1 MESRRISVVAAVVVV
16 GFALVLPAAASR
28 QRQNAGIVWAQAY
41 AILGAHADGSHRH
54 RITDYDGGIVPDNFA
69 SPVWSPAGRKLAYNN
84 CDSGVCVI
92 HLFRYSGRNETL
104 LRLGGA
110 NNPTW
115 SPDGLELAFQAT
127 SHSASLFTGI
137 GISAFSLASRR
148 WREIT
153 PPRRYRFDDDPAWS
167 PDGATIAFVRFVR
180 EPVIYFVGAYGGPA
194 RWLTRGESPSWAPGG
209 SRLVFAFG
217 DGIYT
222 IEPSGRGRTRIAR
235 IPGTRGADLQPR
247 WSPDGR
253 KILFTTTPH
262 GRRPGIWVMDV
273 DGSDRRRIIT
283 VPTHGSS
290 NFYGANW
297 QPG

>member
-1 MESRRISVVAAVVVV
+1 MGSRRISVVAAVVVV
-16 GFALVLPAAASR
+16 GFTSVLPAAASR

-104 LRLGGA
+104 RLYGA
-110 NNPTW
+110 NSPTW
-115 SPDGLELAFQAT
+115 SPAGLELAFQAAT
-127 SHSASLFTGI
+127 QSPREGV
-137 GISAFSLASRR
+137 GISAFSLVSRR
-148 WREIT
+148 LREIT
-153 PPRRYRFDDDPAWS
+153 PPRRNRIDDDPAWS
-167 PDGATIAFVRFVR
+167 PDGTTIAFVRFVR
-180 EPVIYFVGAYGGPA
+180 EPVIYLVGAYGGRA
-194 RWLTRGESPSWAPGG
+194 RWLTRGESPSWASDGG
-209 SRLVFAFG
+209 RLVFAFG

-222 IEPSGRGRTRIAR
+222 IKPSGRGRTRIAR
-235 IPGTRGADLQPR
+235 VPGTRGADLQPR

-253 KILFTTTPH
+253 KILFTTTPL

-273 DGSDRRRIIT
+273 DGSDRRRVISVRT
-283 VPTHGSS
+283 DGRS
-290 NFYGANW
+290 NLYGANW